1 MYDKYNNFSF
11 LSLSSDSDNSDNE
24 YIQDPI
30 NIDQDECTRH
40 SYISDVD
47 IYDSNNDFKQSE
59 TNSIID
65 TIIRYIENINSIYQV
80 IIIDGENLIGGP
92 IEHRTSKVKRIFN
105 KYNDINKVIILVVK
119 KSGGVRRFKNYT
131 NVDVPNNYIF
141 ISLHADNK
149 TCPDDGF
156 ILELSHRLVNAVVVT
171 DDEFLNREYFNYG
184 NIINGT
190 KLTTNIGIEG
200 RYIPNISIINN
211 SIINKRHINKKI
223 IR

>member
-1 MYDKYNNFSF
+1 MYNKSKNFSF
-11 LSLSSDSDNSDNE
+11 LSLSEDSDNE

-30 NIDQDECTRH
+30 NINNYECITQ
-40 SYISDVD
+40 SYMTDID
-47 IYDSNNDFKQSE
+47 IYDSNNDFKESE
-59 TNSIID
+59 TNSIIYN
-65 TIIRYIENINSIYQV
+65 IIRYIENINSIYPV

-92 IEHRTSKVKRIFN
+92 VEHRTSKVKRVFN

-156 ILELSHRLVNAVVVT
+156 ILELSHRLVNAIVVT

-184 NIINGT
+184 NMINGT

-200 RYIPNISIINN
+200 RYIPDIDIINN
-211 SIINKRHINKKI
+211 SIINRRHINKRI